1 MSNSQNIKSFKFS
14 FDMASK
20 SRSSLQREVDNLKER
35 IDKIVDH
42 FTVNDMPILRL
53 ILNVTEDRDDLKK
66 LSKALDRLADLTE
79 HYSSLARKLSVIEQ
93 AEADP
98 SWFALAFGD
107 FEQEVE
113 EGINKFFTSED

>member
-1 MSNSQNIKSFKFS
+1 MSENIRSFKFS

-20 SRSSLQREVDNLKER
+20 SKTSIQREVDNLKER
-35 IDKIVDH
+35 IDKIIDH

-53 ILNVTEDRDDLKK
+53 ILNVTDSHDELKK
-66 LSKALDRLADLTE
+66 LSKALDRLADLSD
-79 HYSSLARKLSVIEQ
+79 HYNSLSRKLSVIEQ

-113 EGINKFFTSED
+113 DGINKFFTSEN